1 MALDQ
6 RLVAKGRSEPRAGL
20 AQQGKVHVGLGTQ
33 HAVELDDAGWSAADT
48 ADLTTIV
55 ATLEQAVGR
64 QAKAQDHAAD
74 TSIGESQ
81 ALNDAKAFIRQMRHA
96 LPRAL
101 REAPSSGLTIDS
113 FRAGKSLARSTPRIS
128 KYLAEIR
135 PAVVTLEPTLAKHF
149 KGQQASVLLDACK
162 SALDAADTEQELA
175 RANAPGETAALHET
189 MGRVLEQIEDL
200 NRAGKI
206 AFDTDSVTR
215 AKFNKD
221 ILLRARKARAKK
233 TDAST
238 AAAPPAPPP
247 AAPPAATP
255 PAK

>member
-1 MALDQ
+1 MTLDQ

-20 AQQGKVHVGLGTQ
+20 AQQGKVHVGLAAQ
-33 HAVELDDAGWSAADT
+33 HGPELDDAGWSGADT
-48 ADLTTIV
+48 AALTTNV
-55 ATLEQAVGR
+55 ATLEEAVGT
-64 QAKAQDHAAD
+64 QSQAQDHAAD
-74 TSIGESQ
+74 TSSGESH
-81 ALNDAKAFIRQMRHA
+81 AVNGAKAFIRILRHA

-101 REAPSSGLTIDS
+101 RESPGSGLTIDS

-128 KYLAEIR
+128 KYLTEIR
-135 PAVVTLEPTLAKHF
+135 PGVVTLQPALAKHF

-175 RANAPGETAALHET
+175 RANAPGETVALHET

-238 AAAPPAPPP
+238 PVAPPAPPP
-247 AAPPAATP
+247 ATP